1 MQVLVKFF
9 AAMAMQLGYNASM
22 KCCGVRFGEE
32 MVVEDDLVGMSILI
46 TQRCSTRIVELMIAF
61 QEDTPDDINFKR
73 SAFFYAKFFTEHY
86 KTGLR
91 TANQDKWDEAVVAVI
106 ADMRLNPVD

>member
-1 MQVLVKFF
+1 
-9 AAMAMQLGYNASM
+9 MAMRLGYNASM
-22 KCCGVRFGEE
+22 KCCGVRIGEE
-32 MVVEDDLVGMSILI
+32 IVKEDDLVGMSILI
-46 TQRCSTRIVELMIAF
+46 TQRCSKRAVELMIAF
-61 QEDTPDDINFKR
+61 QEDAADDLNFKR

-91 TANQDKWDEAVVAVI
+91 TANQDKWDAAVMEVI